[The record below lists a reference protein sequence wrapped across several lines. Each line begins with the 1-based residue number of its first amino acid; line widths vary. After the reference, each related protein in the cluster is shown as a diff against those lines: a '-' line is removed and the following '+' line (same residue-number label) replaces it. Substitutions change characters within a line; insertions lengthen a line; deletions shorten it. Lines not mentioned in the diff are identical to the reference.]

1 MNIGHS
7 LALRSAWARVA
18 MRNELPFQILLANAT
33 LFDSMVQTGRLLT
46 EDTPESL
53 ELHNRALNMMHQRLN
68 DPTQHTSDD
77 VLGAMAGFL
86 THDVS
91 ISQSVYCQY

>member
-7 LALRSAWARVA
+7 LALRNAWAKVTSHD
-18 MRNELPFQILLANAT
+18 ELSFQIVLANAM
-33 LFDSMVQTGRLLT
+33 LMDQMVHLGRLLT

-53 ELHNRALNMMHQRLN
+53 MVHNQALGMMHQRLN

-77 VLGAMAGFL
+77 VLGAMSGFL

-91 ISQSVYCQY
+91 YRA